1 MSGALRPDELIHPAA
16 PSTLIAM
23 RRSSVSLALFCV
35 LLLAAACGSDDGSP
49 TQPSPPVV
57 QFSSTDLRVGTGAE
71 AVNGSRLTVNYTG
84 WLYSVSG
91 PENKGQQID
100 SSAGRGPFSFTLGAN
115 QVIRG
120 WDAGLAGMRVGGLR
134 RLVIPPELAYGAAG
148 NGPVPPNWPLIF
160 DVELVSVE

>member
-1 MSGALRPDELIHPAA
+1 
-16 PSTLIAM
+16 M
-23 RRSSVSLALFCV
+23 RRSSVSLALCCV
-35 LLLAAACGSDDGSP
+35 LLLAAACGSDDDGSP

-57 QFSSTDLRVGTGAE
+57 QFSSSDLRPGTGAE
-71 AVNGSRLTVNYTG
+71 AVAGSRLTVNYTG

-100 SSAGRGPFSFTLGAN
+100 SSAGRGPYSFTLGAN

-120 WDAGLAGMRVGGLR
+120 WDAGLVGMRVGGLR
-134 RLVIPPELAYGAAG
+134 RLVIPPELAYGATG

-160 DVELVSVE
+160 DVELVAVE